1 MGRALG
7 FRISHLKFV
16 NIEIMDSNA
25 FMLTKFPHISIWVC
39 FWGERNDR
47 LQMQSPHESEILNR
61 RICTS
66 VVHQTPQKFGKII
79 QSEGSLLELQSKNT
93 EKGSVSRSNKI
104 DPPRDLQ
111 TLCSYYRDLSS
122 NFRIS
127 ISKRAGN
134 HRVLYG

>member
-1 MGRALG
+1 LTEEGPRNQKEDNASRERKNKKLMGRALG

-104 DPPRDLQ
+104 DPPRDL
-111 TLCSYYRDLSS
+111 
-122 NFRIS
+122 
-127 ISKRAGN
+127 
-134 HRVLYG
+134 